1 MGGGKTMNDNTNFR
15 QLAADEG
22 RLAIALRD
30 GGYTIPVAIADL
42 IDNAVAAG
50 ATLVDVT
57 INGGPLGY
65 QVVIADNGHGM
76 SIQGLED
83 ALRYGSSQKISQ
95 SADRSL
101 NKYGIG
107 LKAAGTSIGKTL
119 TIVSR
124 TEDGSIS
131 ALQLPVE
138 LIEKEGKF
146 GVVDL
151 EPSAESIRKIN
162 VLAGPNKPGT
172 IVQISDCDRLEIAI
186 AQAEASKTDFEKKLY
201 RHIEDHLSIVF
212 CDYISGSM
220 TITFNGEKL
229 VAPDLFP
236 SEHSVGAV
244 TTYTIAGQ
252 TITVEGFVLPPVE
265 ELEPADS
272 KRFRISN
279 VEDRMGLQGVF
290 VFRGGRAM
298 VVGGWLNMRKSH
310 TDIYGVRFKISFA
323 PGILDEI
330 LNMDFKK
337 SVVDLP
343 NEIEH
348 QIIEQA
354 AQYRVEFNKALTQ
367 VRAKKRAEK
376 RDDGHELG
384 NVFIQKHHD
393 EIQRIKI
400 VNDNGG
406 STVQVRGPWTP
417 APYTIETKDVDREGQ
432 GPRVVKV
439 TSLPNDALWE
449 PRLAKQDDT
458 VRDFAVVLNTSH
470 EFYVKAWE
478 MLESAGQ
485 INAIRVLDIIFFG
498 LAQAEWCGTDD
509 KERASLRHWRLEVSK
524 YLEKAGANLPKA
536 LSSELS
542 QDE

>member
-1 MGGGKTMNDNTNFR
+1 MAENMGFR
-15 QLAADEG
+15 QLPADEG

-30 GGYTIPVAIADL
+30 GGYTIPVAIADI
-42 IDNAVAAG
+42 IDNSLAAG
-50 ATLVDVT
+50 ATSVDVS
-57 INGGPLGY
+57 ISGGPLGF

-76 SIQGLED
+76 TKSGLED
-83 ALRYGSSQKISQ
+83 ALRYGSSQKSGNTEG
-95 SADRSL
+95 RSL

-124 TEDGSIS
+124 SEEGSLA
-131 ALQLPVE
+131 ALQLPVD

-151 EPSAESIRKIN
+151 QPPAESIRKIDSI
-162 VLAGPNKPGT
+162 AGSDNPGT
-172 IVQISDCDRLEIAI
+172 VVRISDCDRLQVAI

-201 RHIEDHLSIVF
+201 RQISDHLGVVF
-212 CDYISGSM
+212 CDYIAKGVD
-220 TITFNGEKL
+220 IVFNGDKL
-229 VAPDLFP
+229 EAPELFP
-236 SEHSVGAV
+236 AKYSVGKTA
-244 TTYTIAGQ
+244 TYTIEGQ
-252 TITVEGFVLPPVE
+252 AITVEGFVLPPVE
-265 ELEPADS
+265 ELEPAEA

-310 TDIYGVRFKISFA
+310 TDIYGVRFKISFS

-367 VRAKKRAEK
+367 VRAQKRAGK
-376 RDDGHELG
+376 NSDGHEIS
-384 NVFIQKHHD
+384 NQFIQKHHE
-393 EIQRIKI
+393 EIQRVKI
-400 VNDNGG
+400 VGDEGG
-406 STVQVRGPWTP
+406 SSIQVRGPWTP
-417 APYTIETKDVDREGQ
+417 VPYVIEASDVDRDGQ

-439 TSLPNDALWE
+439 ATLPNEALWE
-449 PRLAKQDDT
+449 PRLARQDDSY
-458 VRDFAVVLNTSH
+458 RDFAVVLNTSH

-478 MLESAGQ
+478 MLEEAGQ
-485 INAIRVLDIIFFG
+485 VNAIRILDILFFG

-524 YLEKAGANLPKA
+524 YLEKAGSNLPKA
-536 LSSELS
+536 LSNEPSM
-542 QDE
+542 DE